1 MKACIG
7 RLVQYHPIL
16 QTCIISV
23 YPADPLAVGSLL
35 PSPLI
40 QVNFSDDILDG
51 SPWPVLDGCIRFH
64 DGIPLWVLILNVK
77 NLLDI
82 NKSLG

>member
-1 MKACIG
+1 M
-7 RLVQYHPIL
+7 
-16 QTCIISV
+16 
-23 YPADPLAVGSLL
+23 
-35 PSPLI
+35 

-51 SPWPVLDGCIRFH
+51 SSWPVLDGCIRFH

-77 NLLDI
+77 NLIYI